1 MQLAKTLKLLQHL
14 SLHDIPW
21 KTLILA
27 QLHQVKSREG
37 ITHSEVDFASRR
49 GAASC
54 IVDHSPIRGL
64 LVLKLAQVERREQV
78 VDTTLEWEQ
87 RINHLF
93 DFEPDWQGKPCP
105 VLDLKQVLECFE
117 LVLLEQFHSGPNQIL
132 TDKLVQGLVS
142 VVYNP
147 RELLANL
154 YHAVAKD
161 HDIVHEGQLDPI
173 KWRILS

>member
-1 MQLAKTLKLLQHL
+1 ML
-14 SLHDIPW
+14 
-21 KTLILA
+21 
-27 QLHQVKSREG
+27 
-37 ITHSEVDFASRR
+37 
-49 GAASC
+49 
-54 IVDHSPIRGL
+54 
-64 LVLKLAQVERREQV
+64 ER
-78 VDTTLEWEQ
+78 
-87 RINHLF
+87 
-93 DFEPDWQGKPCP
+93 
-105 VLDLKQVLECFE
+105 FE

-132 TDKLVQGLVS
+132 TNKLVQGLVS